1 VGDFAITGT
10 YIYDGLAG
18 PSSTPV
24 SNGQFLIGQSSG
36 WSTDW
41 FSAIPRPGSN
51 WIFTVSAVCFDNPPL
66 RP

>member
-24 SNGQFLIGQSSG
+24 SNGQFLIGQSSE

-41 FSAIPRPGSN
+41 
-51 WIFTVSAVCFDNPPL
+51 
-66 RP
+66 